1 MKKKKEKKKRKKE
14 SWNVLEF
21 GGSSR
26 LQKRKEVKNEKC
38 KGTYVKEKKKG
49 KKCGTCVE
57 DKKRGGKKRKKRK

>member
-1 MKKKKEKKKRKKE
+1 MKKKKKKKRKKE

-38 KGTYVKEKKKG
+38 KGTYVKEKKK
-49 KKCGTCVE
+49 
-57 DKKRGGKKRKKRK
+57 RKKMRYVCGG